1 MEPQW
6 KQFDNCEIYQYYI
19 HDGLCADRKCACFL
33 SPDRTF
39 NESADVYTA
48 HIVASQGHIEAS
60 HDATSTELGDVVS
73 PRDGSSDIGAEGM
86 QQNVRYQTL
95 YIILMNQP
103 VAVIPAL
110 IYACCHVNF
119 DGQYACNH
127 VKRLMEHEYV
137 MTLVNVIMGKILFL
151 YSTVTDRRIHSF
163 NHDRAC
169 GLMIPEVPAT
179 VPRAS
184 C

>member
-86 QQNVRYQTL
+86 QQNKYLQLSQGPVVDGSDSTL
-95 YIILMNQP
+95 ADDLNSLSIRCDGSPGHTEDGHHSAADMFISVPEVDSGIKLKAADYLNQP
-103 VAVIPAL
+103 ANSRSL
-110 IYACCHVNF
+110 
-119 DGQYACNH
+119 
-127 VKRLMEHEYV
+127 
-137 MTLVNVIMGKILFL
+137 TFL
-151 YSTVTDRRIHSF
+151 LQML
-163 NHDRAC
+163 C
-169 GLMIPEVPAT
+169 M
-179 VPRAS
+179 
-184 C
+184 